1 MREVLQSEQAD
12 SVDASKVNRYRTRSQ
27 ILAAVSVVLAVAVIG
42 LGAWI
47 LFSGDDD
54 QTQTAEQE
62 AMFQTIDEYLAAWN
76 EGDAAAAD
84 ALLDPDGY
92 LEDISGRYYVSD
104 GRHAAYVES
113 MHSTGFSLE
122 RTDEAYVIA
131 NTVLVAYTG
140 VQNSA
145 PGLYYMS
152 PDGTKILW
160 VLDPFPPSFRRS
172 ATS

>member
-1 MREVLQSEQAD
+1 MQETLSTGPLD
-12 SVDASKVNRYRTRSQ
+12 SVDRGEVSPNRKRSRTL
-27 ILAAVSVVLAVAVIG
+27 IAAAAVLAVAAIG
-42 LGAWI
+42 LGAWV
-47 LFSGDDD
+47 LLSEDDG
-54 QTQTAEQE
+54 QTLTAEQE
-62 AMFQTIDEYLAAWN
+62 TMFETIDGYIAAWN

-84 ALLDPDGY
+84 ALVDPDGY

-104 GRHAAYVES
+104 GRHGAYVES
-113 MHSTGFSLE
+113 MYSTGFSLQ

-131 NTVLVAYTG
+131 NMVLVGYA
-140 VQNSA
+140 QFPDNA

-160 VLDPFPPSFRRS
+160 VLDPFPPSFRRP

>member
-1 MREVLQSEQAD
+1 MQEALSPEKVD
-12 SVDASKVNRYRTRSQ
+12 SVDVSEVNRYRTRSR
-27 ILAAVSVVLAVAVIG
+27 ILAAVSVVLGVAVIG
-42 LGAWI
+42 FGAWT

-54 QTQTAEQE
+54 RMLTAEQE
-62 AMFQTIDEYLAAWN
+62 AMFETIDEYLAAWN

-140 VQNSA
+140 VQNSV

-160 VLDPFPPSFRRS
+160 VLDPFPPSFRRP